1 MKNNIINRVIKV
13 ADYIIKTNDTIR
25 NAATIFEVSKST
37 IHKDLKERLIS
48 IDIGRYNKIKKIM
61 LKHLEERHIKGGE
74 ATRQLFLKKRE
85 VVL

>member
-1 MKNNIINRVIKV
+1 MKNEIINRVIKV
-13 ADYIIKTNDTIR
+13 ADYVIKTNDTIR
-25 NAATIFEVSKST
+25 NTATIFEVSKST

-48 IDIGRYNKIKKIM
+48 IDIDRYNKIKKIM

>member
-1 MKNNIINRVIKV
+1 MKNDIINRVIKV
-13 ADYIIKTNDTIR
+13 ADYVIKTNDTIR
-25 NAATIFEVSKST
+25 NTATIFEVSKST
-37 IHKDLKERLIS
+37 IHKDLKERLVS
-48 IDIGRYNKIKKIM
+48 IDINRYNKIKKIM

>member
-1 MKNNIINRVIKV
+1 MKNDIINRVIKV
-13 ADYIIKTNDTIR
+13 AYYVIKTNDTIR
-25 NAATIFEVSKST
+25 NTATIFEVSKST

-48 IDIGRYNKIKKIM
+48 IDIDRYNKIKKIM

>member
-1 MKNNIINRVIKV
+1 MKNDIINRVIKV

-25 NAATIFEVSKST
+25 NTATIFEVSKST
-37 IHKDLKERLIS
+37 IHKDLKERLVS
-48 IDIGRYNKIKKIM
+48 IDINRYNKIKKIM
-61 LKHLEERHIKGGE
+61 VKHLEERHIKGGE

>member
-1 MKNNIINRVIKV
+1 MKNDIINRVIKV
-13 ADYIIKTNDTIR
+13 ADYVIKTNDTIR
-25 NAATIFEVSKST
+25 NTATIFEVSKST

-48 IDIGRYNKIKKIM
+48 IDIDRYNKIKKIM

>member
-1 MKNNIINRVIKV
+1 MKNDIINRVIKV

-25 NAATIFEVSKST
+25 NTATIFEVSKST

-48 IDIGRYNKIKKIM
+48 IDIDRYNKIKKIM